1 MNIDTAKEIKRRI
14 NSASARY
21 PHIHAFGVFLVNG
34 RIEVVGIGTDR
45 HRRFRNKPVAG
56 YYNAK
61 AKPEWIAEDLEVMA

>member
-1 MNIDTAKEIKRRI
+1 MNINTAIEIMRRI

-34 RIEVVGIGTDR
+34 RIEVAGIGTDR

-56 YYNAK
+56 YYTID
-61 AKPEWIAEDLEVMA
+61 AKPEWIAEDLAVMA